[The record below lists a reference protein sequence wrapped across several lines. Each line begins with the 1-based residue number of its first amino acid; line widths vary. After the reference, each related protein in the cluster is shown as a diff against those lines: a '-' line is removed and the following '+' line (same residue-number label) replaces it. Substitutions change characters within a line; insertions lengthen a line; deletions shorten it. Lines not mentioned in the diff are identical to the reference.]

1 MGILDAPITPASL
14 GVVPKWK
21 ANTAYTAGQQVVSP
35 NGDIVSAITT
45 FTSGATYNAAN
56 WLLSPTYGQIPDR
69 ALISNMP
76 SKIYSSHRGYGQVA
90 PENTMEGF
98 YQAYANNVHEI
109 NVDTWPLIDGAVACL
124 HDETLD
130 FATTNTGKITQL
142 DTSAVQQ
149 LTVDAGNWFGG
160 NWGNLKVPLFAQ
172 VAAVFGNKM
181 PMQVQA
187 KPTTG
192 SGAALINTLKAYGV
206 GPATVRIASFS
217 ITELAA
223 PIAAGY
229 TVIYLLTGANYAS
242 QDPTALAAQGVDWV
256 ALDRTASGLT
266 TQAAKNAE
274 VARWH
279 AAGIKV
285 SIYSPLRRRHV
296 WPWLTAGAD
305 AFDSDEPR
313 YQRPDWVPLTF
324 SPFKSMNFFHGMI
337 GPSEAPAS
345 STRGSFVGEL
355 GVSGRWRQPGIGFT
369 LQGWGSPLPSAIET
383 KLVGAVA
390 IGATSIRVGPE
401 NQPLAGKPLTID
413 SETVTPTTDG
423 VYDSSNGT
431 YTVAVPALT
440 AAHAD
445 GARVRGGVFSIDVD
459 IVYDGLG
466 SDNTR
471 WPGVVFCQPDD
482 AIYSDG
488 TLATNDCGYLAFLR
502 VNGQLSIN
510 GRNLTTMISG
520 APAAVNTAAISA
532 PLVTSGALTSGVA
545 VTSIPVTALATALV
559 AGQQFYLPTGQKA
572 TVSGSA
578 AVGATSVP
586 VNSITPTTT
595 VASGASLPQVVTL
608 RLARTAT
615 AVSVTRVDTNT
626 TLSWNDTTWFGG
638 YFAFGQNPQSAGGL
652 FSFAD
657 FSRTIS

>member
-1 MGILDAPITPASL
+1 MSNFLAPPGITRAGLDAAVTALQQDPDSTFRAEQNATILDKIEEE
-14 GVVPKWK
+14 V
-21 ANTAYTAGQQVVSP
+21 AGQYVAVADIPSLPYAQVP
-35 NGDIVSAITT
+35 A
-45 FTSGATYNAAN
+45 
-56 WLLSPTYGQIPDR
+56 R
-69 ALISNMP
+69 ARVDNLP
-76 SKIYSSHRGYGQVA
+76 AKIYSSHRGYGQVA

-130 FATTNTGKITQL
+130 FATTNSGKITAL

-172 VAAVFGNKM
+172 VAAAFGNKM

-187 KPTTG
+187 KPTVG
-192 SGAALINTLKAYGV
+192 SGAALINTLSAYGV
-206 GPATVRIASFS
+206 GPATIRIASFS

-242 QDPTALAAQGVDWV
+242 QNPAALAAQGVDWV
-256 ALDRTASGLT
+256 ALDRTAAALS

-296 WPWLTAGAD
+296 WPWLIAGAD

-313 YQRPDWVPLTF
+313 YQRPDWVPLAS
-324 SPFKSMNFFHGMI
+324 SPFKTMNFYHGMI

-383 KLVGAVA
+383 KLVGAVSA
-390 IGATSIRVGPE
+390 GATSIRVGPE
-401 NQPLAGKPLTID
+401 NKPLAGKPITIE
-413 SETVTPTTDG
+413 SETVTPTADG
-423 VYDSSNGT
+423 VYDESNGS
-431 YTVAVPALT
+431 YTVAVPAL
-440 AAHAD
+440 ASSHPD

-488 TLATNDCGYLAFLR
+488 TIATNDCGYLAFLR

-532 PLVTSGALTSGVA
+532 PLVTTGSLASGAAITSL
-545 VTSIPVTALATALV
+545 PVTALATALV

-572 TVSGSA
+572 TVSGA
-578 AVGATSVP
+578 AAAGATSVP
-586 VNSITPTTT
+586 INSVTLTGAI
-595 VASGASLPQVVTL
+595 ASGVSIPQVVTL

-615 AVSVTRVDTNT
+615 AVSVTRVDTAT